1 MRLPLRAT
9 CFSNTSPLQ
18 FFFYNT
24 IWEAMD
30 SYSMQIQRWTPLN
43 ISTLTSDY
51 LLSVLKNRFIQGVLK
66 WGEDRIT
73 RPLRMMF
80 FWCSSALIKRPI
92 TSAPFRAVTLAYQS
106 LPPSLHK
113 QKFKLASLKDL
124 QDHAS
129 FMTVSAIMGFSC
141 KTLHHCACQDGKKG
155 TAAISLVS
163 I

>member
-1 MRLPLRAT
+1 MGSDHNVFRWGSHWGQHASLTHLH
-9 CFSNTSPLQ
+9 FN
-18 FFFYNT
+18 FFLAYNT
-24 IWEAMD
+24 TWGAMD

-51 LLSVLKNRFIQGVLK
+51 LLSMLKNRFIQGVLK

-106 LPPSLHK
+106 LPPLPSQAEIQTSIAK
-113 QKFKLASLKDL
+113 RF
-124 QDHAS
+124 
-129 FMTVSAIMGFSC
+129 TGSC
-141 KTLHHCACQDGKKG
+141 KFYDGECHNG
-155 TAAISLVS
+155 F
-163 I
+163 